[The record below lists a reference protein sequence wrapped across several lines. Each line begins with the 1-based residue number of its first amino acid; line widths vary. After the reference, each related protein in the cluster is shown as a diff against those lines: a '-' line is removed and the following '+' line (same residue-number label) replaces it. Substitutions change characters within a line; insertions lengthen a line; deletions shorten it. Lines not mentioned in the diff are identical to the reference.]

1 MPFEPLQAVVGMW
14 ISKIQEGLLFK
25 GRRFQRDA
33 DEGMRFFTGPYEWL
47 YGAETRRTDRHF
59 RQTFDDE
66 DDSEVPPPKFQMTVN
81 KVAELVQLFGPVL
94 YHKNPTRQ
102 VNPRE
107 YPLPDNDLLA
117 AFGATPQTQ
126 MFLTQLYQQ
135 GQQAQATDRAR
146 AAMLEFY
153 LNYTP
158 NALDLKTESRW
169 AIDEALIKGMGCLW
183 TEVYTPPGGGGK
195 MVGSFYDSVD
205 NLIIDPDM
213 PTLRHAKWICRRRCE
228 AVWEVER
235 KFGYPAGYLKA
246 NLESMNRQAEVLSH
260 PDGNYLRATGQT
272 NDLLT
277 YWEVYSKTGIGGR
290 LAGIDR
296 AVTQPL
302 EMFGDFCYLAIVPGL
317 PHPLNVPPQ
326 VWDLPPDQAAQ
337 QVMQRVQWPT
347 PFWADDSWPFVS
359 IAFHDIP
366 TDPWP
371 MSHLAPGMGELKFL
385 NWAYSFIAGKI
396 RISSR
401 DFIAVLE
408 EASAEITETIL
419 RGADYELMKIKG
431 SHGKTIDQVVQFLQH
446 PGFNADIWRVIE
458 AIAEQFDK
466 RVGLNELMYGM
477 SGRQDRSA
485 TESQTKREQMNVRP
499 DEMANRV
506 EDAMSLI
513 ARQEAIAIRWH
524 LNGQDVAPVVGPVGS
539 AMWDKFI
546 TPSNPAEL
554 LYQLE
559 YRIEAGSV
567 RKPNRDREAANI
579 RDATQ
584 MLMPFYQNLAMQGLV
599 GPFNQLLELWCKS
612 ADFKS
617 DGLLIPQPAPPQPP
631 NPAAPPPQQGQN
643 HPQPQ
648 PQGAK

>member
-1 MPFEPLQAVVGMW
+1 MPFEPLQPVVAMW
-14 ISKIQEGLLFK
+14 IAKIQEAMLFK
-25 GRRFQRDA
+25 GKRFQRDA

-94 YHKNPTRQ
+94 YHKNPNRL

-107 YPLPDNDLLA
+107 YPLPDNDLLT
-117 AFGATPQTQ
+117 AFGADPQSQ
-126 MFLTQLYQQ
+126 MFLSQLYQQ
-135 GQQAQATDRAR
+135 GTVQRAIDKSR
-146 AAMLEFY
+146 AAMLEYY

-158 NALDLKTESRW
+158 TALDLKTESRW
-169 AIDEALIKGMGCLW
+169 AIDEALIKGMGLLY
-183 TEVYTPPGGGGK
+183 TTVYTPPGGGGK
-195 MVGSFYDSVD
+195 MVGSFFDSVD
-205 NLIIDPDM
+205 NLLIDPDM
-213 PTLRHAKWICRRRCE
+213 PSLRAAKWICRRCVKP
-228 AVWEVER
+228 VWEVER
-235 KFGYPAGYLKA
+235 EYGYPQGYLKA
-246 NLESMNRQAEVLSH
+246 NLESLNRQAEVLSH
-260 PDGNYLRATGQT
+260 PDGSYLRATGQT

-296 AVTQPL
+296 NVTMPL
-302 EMFGDFCYLAIVPGL
+302 EMFGDFCYLCVVPGL
-317 PHPLNVPPQ
+317 PHPLNVPPA
-326 VWDLPPDQAAQ
+326 VWDAPEQQAAQ
-337 QVMQRVQWPT
+337 EVMRRVQWPI

-446 PGFNADIWRVIE
+446 PGFNGDIWRVIE

-506 EDAMSLI
+506 EDAMSLL
-513 ARQEAIAIRWH
+513 ARQEAIAIRWT
-524 LNGQDVAPVVGPVGS
+524 LRGQDVAPVMGPVGS
-539 AMWDKFI
+539 AMWDRFI
-546 TPSNPAEL
+546 TPSNPGEL

-567 RKPNRDREAANI
+567 RKPNRDTKAANI
-579 RDATQ
+579 QQLTTL
-584 MLMPFYQNLAMQGLV
+584 MMPFYQNLAMQGLV
-599 GPFNQLLELWCKS
+599 GPLNNLLEMWGDAS
-612 ADFKS
+612 DFKV
-617 DGLLIPQPAPPQPP
+617 DPLLIPQPQMRP
-631 NPAAPPPQQGQN
+631 NPAAQPPPGQGQGQQ
-643 HPQPQ
+643 QPA
-648 PQGAK
+648 QGAAQ